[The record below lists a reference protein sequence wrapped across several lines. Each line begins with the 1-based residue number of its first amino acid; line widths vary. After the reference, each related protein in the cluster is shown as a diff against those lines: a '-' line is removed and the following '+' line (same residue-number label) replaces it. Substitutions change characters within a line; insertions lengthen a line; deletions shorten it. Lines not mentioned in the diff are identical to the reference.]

1 MLRSVFRGK
10 PIGSLRPRSSGD
22 YGLREEWRASRVLDG
37 DLSRRRV
44 RRFAPSA
51 LSVGIEMHL
60 ALCAFW
66 TAVVVPF
73 WGCGRLFVLV
83 NCERFVNGLVG
94 GWLLSVSGV
103 SFLRFI

>member
-1 MLRSVFRGK
+1 MV
-10 PIGSLRPRSSGD
+10 
-22 YGLREEWRASRVLDG
+22 
-37 DLSRRRV
+37 
-44 RRFAPSA
+44 RFARLTSGRG
-51 LSVGIEMHL
+51 S
-60 ALCAFW
+60 
-66 TAVVVPF
+66 F